1 MATNEIAQH
10 ILRIS
15 DIDKEPQEMLTP
27 IHGYDQMPL
36 MSLEEAVQPLVP
48 ILPTI
53 QDYAYV
59 AKEKCKK
66 PVDGLTQDESASIML
81 YSMGWGPLEQYLYA
95 ALNAALRSADR
106 QNLSSWY
113 LYLKL
118 IFTALSRLP
127 SQHRFVYR
135 GIKIDLSDHYR
146 KGETIVW
153 WGFSSCT
160 ISIDVLQSELF
171 LGKTEARTMFTIKCN
186 SGKDIHDHS
195 FFPNEDEILLLAASQ
210 FKVVGCLDQGH
221 GLHVIQLKEIESSV
235 PLIQPVTLAA
245 HSNKASS

>member
-1 MATNEIAQH
+1 
-10 ILRIS
+10 
-15 DIDKEPQEMLTP
+15 MLTP

-36 MSLEEAVQPLVP
+36 MSLKEAVQPLVP
-48 ILPTI
+48 ILPTM

-59 AKEKCKK
+59 AKEKYKK

-81 YSMGWGPLEQYLYA
+81 YSMGWEPLEQYLYV

-106 QNLSSWY
+106 QNLSSY
-113 LYLKL
+113 
-118 IFTALSRLP
+118 
-127 SQHRFVYR
+127 
-135 GIKIDLSDHYR
+135 LSDHYR

-171 LGKTEARTMFTIKCN
+171 LGKTEARTMFTIECN

-195 FFPNEDEILLLAASQ
+195 FFPNEDEILLLAAIQ

-221 GLHVIQLKEIESSV
+221 GLHVIQLKEIE
-235 PLIQPVTLAA
+235 
-245 HSNKASS
+245 